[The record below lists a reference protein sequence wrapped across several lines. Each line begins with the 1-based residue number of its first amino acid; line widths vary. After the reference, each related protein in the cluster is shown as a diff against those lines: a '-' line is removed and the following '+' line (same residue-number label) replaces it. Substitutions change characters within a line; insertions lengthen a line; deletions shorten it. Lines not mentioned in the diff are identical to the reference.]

1 MSNSYF
7 ILANGSL
14 TQDWSNTTLITANDN
29 WGGVAS
35 IEGYLGE
42 DITTATATDPRT
54 LTTDSGLANDLDVI
68 ANQSNTTITNGGV
81 AEFDGIPNPTVALQ
95 GSGTADAPYLKFYLD
110 ADGRQNI
117 RIQFTARD
125 IDGTADNAIQ
135 QLNVQ
140 YRIGDSGAWSNVT
153 NGYGA
158 DVTEG
163 PSLASLVT
171 FFDLTLPGAA
181 NGQGQVQ
188 VRIITTNAVGNDEW
202 VGIDD
207 IVISSSAL
215 GDATPPTLIST
226 SPADAAQNVAPGS
239 DIVLSFDETIQ
250 LGSGN
255 IVISNGAGD
264 VRTITVGGGADPD
277 GTVTV
282 NGSSVTINPTT
293 NLADATTYH
302 VTVAAGAIKDAN
314 GNDFAGIAAGGLDFT
329 TVDPADV
336 VGVILILDEAQSLQ
350 GFQGA
355 TPTTAPT
362 GTGTISLV
370 RLGEFTPTGLI
381 PTSSNA
387 EVVSFDPVS
396 QEMFIL
402 NTNGNRID
410 IVKIN
415 ADGSLSESGSINL
428 SGLTGFGGAN
438 SVAVKNGIV
447 AVAYANANPASNGFV
462 ALFDTAGNLQK

>member
-171 FFDLTLPGAA
+171 FFDVTLPGAA

-207 IVISSSAL
+207 IVISSNPAG
-215 GDATPPTLIST
+215 GDVTPPTLVST
-226 SPADAAQNVAPGS
+226 SPADEAVNVSTTG
-239 DIVLSFDETIQ
+239 DIVLTFNENVQ
-250 LGSGN
+250 LGAGD

-264 VRTITVGGGADPD
+264 TRTI
-277 GTVTV
+277 
-282 NGSSVTINPTT
+282 
-293 NLADATTYH
+293 
-302 VTVAAGAIKDAN
+302 
-314 GNDFAGIAAGGLDFT
+314 
-329 TVDPADV
+329 
-336 VGVILILDEAQSLQ
+336 
-350 GFQGA
+350 
-355 TPTTAPT
+355 
-362 GTGTISLV
+362 
-370 RLGEFTPTGLI
+370 
-381 PTSSNA
+381 
-387 EVVSFDPVS
+387 
-396 QEMFIL
+396 
-402 NTNGNRID
+402 
-410 IVKIN
+410 
-415 ADGSLSESGSINL
+415 
-428 SGLTGFGGAN
+428 
-438 SVAVKNGIV
+438 
-447 AVAYANANPASNGFV
+447 
-462 ALFDTAGNLQK
+462 